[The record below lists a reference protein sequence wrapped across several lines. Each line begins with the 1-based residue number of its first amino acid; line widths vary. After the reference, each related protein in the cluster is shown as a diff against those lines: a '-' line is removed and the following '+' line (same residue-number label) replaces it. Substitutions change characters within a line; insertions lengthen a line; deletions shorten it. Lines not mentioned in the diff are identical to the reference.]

1 MNFDYSRLCG
11 RITEKCKT
19 QGNFAKAMGPSE
31 STISAKLNNKYEFSQ
46 SEIMRAVEI
55 LELRSTDIPLYF
67 FTLKV

>member
-1 MNFDYSRLCG
+1 
-11 RITEKCKT
+11 
-19 QGNFAKAMGPSE
+19 MGPSE

-55 LELRSTDIPLYF
+55 LELRSIDIPLYF